1 VVELVSPGAHGSRP
15 KRSHRVAERVKGELM
30 DLLIRGVVRDPAVAG
45 CYVTEV
51 RVTDDLQQA
60 RVYVRLAR
68 EQAGEALVEA
78 SALEQKAAVDALNRA
93 APIISRELSP
103 RLDLKY
109 QPSLRFFWDDNLD
122 NASRVENL
130 LREIAQDGAG
140 RDPS

>member
-1 VVELVSPGAHGSRP
+1 
-15 KRSHRVAERVKGELM
+15 
-30 DLLIRGVVRDPAVAG
+30 
-45 CYVTEV
+45 
-51 RVTDDLQQA
+51 
-60 RVYVRLAR
+60 VYVRLAR

-78 SALEQKAAVDALNRA
+78 SAIEQKAAVDALNRA
-93 APIISRELSP
+93 APFIRRELSP

-122 NASRVENL
+122 KASRVENL